1 MQAYSPE
8 ATAARAG
15 ELSQGAK
22 KKVFLQMDLEE
33 SHSKGWIPLEVDRDE
48 KLRLAKR
55 GHCSAMVRLA
65 PSNGELLVG
74 HTTWSDYSKMT
85 RVFKYYNFHLPL
97 SFQSSHLIGF
107 SSYPG
112 CVSSTDDFYMLDSGL
127 TVMDTTLEV
136 LNPKVY
142 DRISEDPHR
151 PRLPRFLHVMAVNRV
166 AKTGTQWTSMLSSES
181 LGTGNSQWLVVDYNR
196 FTPGQPLQDGTLRV
210 LEQLPG
216 ISHQAAGSVGLV
228 PVLATV
234 MLNFVHLTSELSAK
248 GYWGSFNRPFFQDI
262 RQMSGHEQAEARWG
276 SFYSFEAAPRAEM
289 LHRYGAGV
297 GDLSGMRDAMT
308 KNDPKDTVVGQPS
321 GPGHA
326 IMARLDL
333 DAMVNNIPN
342 GGIDAKV
349 TNSCLLKKMKC
360 QAISGP
366 SHQMLPAFRWTSEVD
381 GARTELFQG
390 WPHLGLPDVWDFDFI
405 EMAPEEEKLAS
416 TKLSEC

>member
-1 MQAYSPE
+1 M
-8 ATAARAG
+8 
-15 ELSQGAK
+15 
-22 KKVFLQMDLEE
+22 
-33 SHSKGWIPLEVDRDE
+33 EVDRDW
-48 KLRLAKR
+48 KLRLAKH

-65 PSNGELLVG
+65 PSNGDLLVG

-85 RVFKYYNFHLPL
+85 RVFKYYDFHLPL
-97 SFQSSHLIGF
+97 SFQSSELIGF

-112 CVSSTDDFYMLDSGL
+112 CVSSTDDFYMMDSGL
-127 TVMDTTLEV
+127 TVMDTSLEV

-142 DRISEDPHR
+142 DRISDDPQR

-181 LGTGNSQWLVVDYNR
+181 LGTGNSQWVVVDYNR
-196 FTPGQPLQDGTLRV
+196 FKAGQPLEDGALRL

-216 ISHQAAGSVGLV
+216 ISHQAD
-228 PVLATV
+228 
-234 MLNFVHLTSELSAK
+234 LTSELSSK
-248 GYWGSFNRPFFQDI
+248 GFWSSFNRPFFEDI
-262 RQMSGHEQAEARWG
+262 RRMSGHEQAEARWG
-276 SFYSFEAAPRAEM
+276 SFYSFASSPRAQ
-289 LHRYGAGV
+289 LLQRYGAGV
-297 GDLSGMRDAMT
+297 GDLGGMREAMT

-366 SHQMLPAFRWTSEVD
+366 SHQALPAFRWTSQEGGVK
-381 GARTELFQG
+381 TELFQG
-390 WPHLGLPDVWDFDFI
+390 WPHLGLPDVWDFHFV
-405 EMAPEEEKLAS
+405 EMTPEEKLATS
-416 TKLSEC
+416 KLSDC